1 MIDDPSEETPK
12 EKNARMRLELKQ
24 DELAYKKE
32 KLRIKEEQRLE
43 AIAKKQR
50 KRDLDEHI
58 LNSRIKHK
66 EEKSI
71 TRELRALEI
80 SAIKQERADERKVK
94 ALRNKPGYVPFADPA
109 TAWVPPLYED
119 IYAYGAANPE
129 WKTKLYTSEEILK
142 LVFKS
147 NDTGQQMKRLLTV
160 AMQKANFVRVQTT
173 RDYTQGYYWKHE
185 TKYKLD
191 EQNKENLL
199 KRKHFLEDKEYVKKH
214 GTKNP
219 EIKNR
224 KKTEI
229 VLPKPEAYL
238 KQREVQTQTQEPA
251 YELNFKDIP
260 ERFNTFLKNRTP
272 DQLKNGFTVD
282 EAALELKCLPM
293 NISELVKQ
301 NPNLERKVK
310 TIVGYY
316 YDIPKAET
324 KKKDAPLSALEVST
338 YSDLYDLED
347 LV

>member
-1 MIDDPSEETPK
+1 MTNDPLEETPK
-12 EKNARMRLELKQ
+12 EKNTRMRLELKQ
-24 DELAYKKE
+24 EELAYKKE

-50 KRDLDEHI
+50 KRDLDEQI
-58 LNSRIKHK
+58 LNSRLKHK

-119 IYAYGAANPE
+119 IDAYGAANPE
-129 WKTKLYTSEEILK
+129 WKTKLHTSEEILK

-147 NDTGQQMKRLLTV
+147 NDTGQQMKRLLTA
-160 AMQKANFVRVQTT
+160 AMQKANFIRVQTT

-185 TKYKLD
+185 SKYRLD

-199 KRKHFLEDKEYVKKH
+199 KRKQILEDKEYVKKH

-219 EIKNR
+219 DIKNR
-224 KKTEI
+224 KKTEV
-229 VLPKPEAYL
+229 VLPKPEAYI
-238 KQREVQTQTQEPA
+238 KQKEVNNRTQEPMHIF
-251 YELNFKDIP
+251 NFKDIP
-260 ERFNTFLKNRTP
+260 ERFNNFLKNRTP

-282 EAALELKCLPM
+282 EAALELNCLST
-293 NISELVKQ
+293 NIYELVKQ
-301 NPNLERKVK
+301 NPNLERRVK

-316 YDIPKAET
+316 FDIPKAQT
-324 KKKDAPLSALEVST
+324 KKKDEPMTALELST
-338 YSDLYDLED
+338 YADLYDLED

>member
-1 MIDDPSEETPK
+1 MTNYLLEETPK
-12 EKNARMRLELKQ
+12 EKNARIRLELKQ

-71 TRELRALEI
+71 NRDIRALEI
-80 SAIKQERADERKVK
+80 SAIKQERADERKIK

-109 TAWVPPLYED
+109 TVWSPPLFED
-119 IYAYGAANPE
+119 IEAYGKANPA
-129 WKTKLYTSEEILK
+129 WRTKLHTSEEILS
-142 LVFKS
+142 LVFNS
-147 NDTGQQMKRLLTV
+147 DDTGQQMKRLLTV
-160 AMQKANFVRVQTT
+160 AMQKANFIRVQTT

-185 TKYKLD
+185 SKYKLD
-191 EQNKENLL
+191 EKNKENVL
-199 KRKHFLEDKEYVKKH
+199 KWKHKKEDEEYIKKH
-214 GTKNP
+214 GIKNP
-219 EIKNR
+219 DIKNR

-229 VLPKPEAYL
+229 VLPKPEAYI
-238 KQREVQTQTQEPA
+238 KQREINVKTQEPA
-251 YELNFKDIP
+251 YELNFKDVP
-260 ERFNTFLKNRTP
+260 ERFNIFLKNRTP

-293 NISELVKQ
+293 NISDLVKQ
-301 NPNLERKVK
+301 NHTLERKVK

-316 YDIPKAET
+316 FDIPKAET
-324 KKKDAPLSALEVST
+324 KKDDLMTALEVST

-347 LV
+347 LA

>member
-1 MIDDPSEETPK
+1 MTNDPLEETPK
-12 EKNARMRLELKQ
+12 EKNTRMRLELKQ
-24 DELAYKKE
+24 EELAYKKE

-50 KRDLDEHI
+50 KRDLDERI
-58 LNSRIKHK
+58 LNSRLKHK

-119 IYAYGAANPE
+119 IDAYGAANPE
-129 WKTKLYTSEEILK
+129 WKTKLHTSEEILK

-147 NDTGQQMKRLLTV
+147 NDTGQQMKRLLTA
-160 AMQKANFVRVQTT
+160 AMQKANFIRVQTT

-185 TKYKLD
+185 SRYKLD
-191 EQNKENLL
+191 EINKENLI
-199 KRKHFLEDKEYVKKH
+199 KCKQRQEDKKYLKKY

-219 EIKNR
+219 DIKNR
-224 KKTEI
+224 KKTEV
-229 VLPKPEAYL
+229 VLPKPETYL
-238 KQREVQTQTQEPA
+238 KQKEINNRTQEPMHVF
-251 YELNFKDIP
+251 NFKDIP

-282 EAALELKCLPM
+282 EAALELNCLPT
-293 NISELVKQ
+293 NIYELVKQ

-316 YDIPKAET
+316 YDIPKAQI
-324 KKKDAPLSALEVST
+324 KKKDEPMTALELST
-338 YSDLYDLED
+338 YADLYDLED